1 MPYNILNMIII
12 DIQSMNSLKN
22 ETKYIAKDT

>member
-12 DIQSMNSLKN
+12 DIQSMNNLKN